1 MTLKGPSAD
10 KHFRLGWFSF
20 IYLFYDV
27 DVLAFVFVAFLNV
40 LLVSECG
47 FCVFFCAVLSK
58 SSSLSC

>member
-47 FCVFFCAVLSK
+47 FVCSFVQCFQK
-58 SSSLSC
+58 YHH